1 MGIIIKNVRL
11 VDFAQDFYG
20 QVYINEGKI
29 QEIGKEI
36 KIQCNVIDGKGK
48 VLMPSFVD
56 LHAHFR
62 EPGLTHKED
71 ILSGSKAAVS
81 GGFTTVNLM
90 ANTKPVCSDMDIVN
104 YVENRAKEIG
114 LVDIHQCV
122 SVTRNLE
129 GKDISHLDK
138 LDKRVKFISD
148 DGKGVSDNKI
158 MLEAMLKAKEKG
170 ITVISHAESP
180 EMSSIDMRLA
190 ENMMTIRDIELSKYT
205 GCRLHMAH
213 VSTKEAMEY
222 IINAKREGANVTCEV
237 TPHHLALTGEDTYRV
252 NPPIREN
259 EDVDFLIKAI
269 KEGFVDAIATDHAP
283 HTEEDKKKGSP
294 GISGIETAFSVCY
307 TKLVC
312 KENISLNKLSELMS
326 KRPAEIMGLNKGR
339 ICVDY
344 DGDLV
349 LVDLDKEYVI
359 DPKNFMSKGKNT
371 PFSGMRVCGKVL
383 MTFKDG
389 KIVYDAEQVEN

>member
-62 EPGLTHKED
+62 EPGLTHKGD

-213 VSTKEAMEY
+213 VSTKEAMKY
-222 IINAKREGANVTCEV
+222 IINAKREGVNVTCEV

-252 NPPIREN
+252 NPPIREK

-269 KEGFVDAIATDHAP
+269 KDGFVDAIATDHAP
-283 HTEEDKKKGSP
+283 HTAEDKKKGSP

-339 ICVDY
+339 ICVGY

-371 PFSGMRVCGKVL
+371 PFSGKKVYGKVL
-383 MTFKDG
+383 MTFNDG